1 MDYDTLK
8 GAEEYS
14 LPRDLVGDREVDPK
28 AGDAMMSVLP
38 EYTDYGRDHGRSC
51 HIYSLWDA
59 KTQGEPYHMYLLA
72 IACLIED
79 RLGDKAFVHG
89 DITLGQCRK
98 AVDLIR

>member
-38 EYTDYGRDHGRSC
+38 AYTDYGRNHGRSC
-51 HIYSLWDA
+51 H
-59 KTQGEPYHMYLLA
+59 TYLL
-72 IACLIED
+72 
-79 RLGDKAFVHG
+79 
-89 DITLGQCRK
+89 
-98 AVDLIR
+98 